1 MARALAL
8 AATLAVSS
16 AAFAQT
22 VIDGIEVSPDDL
34 PEIRAQCDA
43 LAVGE
48 RESLTSD
55 EGTDMLEPSPDPA
68 SGWPAGANGMDNALT
83 RFDLDRLTLAKC
95 KDAGL
100 VR

>member
-22 VIDGIEVSPDDL
+22 IIDGIEVSPDDL

-43 LAVGE
+43 LAVRE
-48 RESLTSD
+48 RESLSSD
-55 EGTDMLEPSPDPA
+55 EGSDLLEPSSDPA
-68 SGWPAGANGMDNALT
+68 SVWAAGANGMDSALT

-95 KDAGL
+95 KAAGL